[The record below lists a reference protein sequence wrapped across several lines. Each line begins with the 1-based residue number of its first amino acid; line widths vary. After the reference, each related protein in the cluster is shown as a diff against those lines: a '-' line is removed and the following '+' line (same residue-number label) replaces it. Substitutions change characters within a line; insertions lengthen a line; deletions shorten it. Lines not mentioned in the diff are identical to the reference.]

1 MVFPAA
7 LLYNEH
13 NRILKNSQEV
23 IIMNIGEQIRTYR
36 KAHNLTQEQVAGA
49 LGVTAPAVNKWERG
63 NSLPD
68 ITLLPALARLLEID
82 MNTLFSFHEEL
93 TDIEITTFINALY
106 ARAMAGALD
115 EAFADAQSK
124 IRDYPHC
131 TPLLFTCATM
141 LSAALTL
148 STLPQEKQKTY
159 STLIKDWFTRAS
171 ESDDVNYHT
180 AACYQLAVQ
189 EISDGNYDH
198 AEALIAELPDA
209 NFDKEL
215 LKIRVLANRG
225 DYDEAA
231 LQTEAQVLAKM
242 VMLHSHLQQLIEF
255 ETKTGHDDEAQ
266 AIADVSSQLYALFAL
281 WPVDQ
286 ISPQLV
292 AALHREDAPAALS
305 HIRSIFE
312 ALRTPWQS
320 DDSPLFYRLT
330 EADKLPQTEPAFIDV
345 FLRELETQP
354 EYDFL
359 RNEPEFQ
366 QLLADARKMA
376 R

>member
-1 MVFPAA
+1 
-7 LLYNEH
+7 
-13 NRILKNSQEV
+13 
-23 IIMNIGEQIRTYR
+23 MNIGEQIRTYR
-36 KAHNLTQEQVAGA
+36 KEKNLTQEQIATA

-63 NSLPD
+63 NTLPD

-93 TDIEITTFINALY
+93 TELEIATFINALY
-106 ARAMAGALD
+106 EQATGGD
-115 EAFADAQSK
+115 ITGAFADAQAK

-148 STLPQEKQKTY
+148 STLTSEEKSAHAATV
-159 STLIKDWFTRAS
+159 KDWLTRVS
-171 ESDDVNYHT
+171 ESGDDNYHT

-189 EISDGNYDH
+189 EISDGNYDR

-209 NFDKEL
+209 NFDKEV

-225 DYDEAA
+225 NYDEAA

-266 AIADVSSQLYALFAL
+266 AAADIASALCALFGL
-281 WPVDQ
+281 WTHDQ
-286 ISPQLV
+286 TSPQLV
-292 AALHREDAPAALS
+292 LALYRKDAPAALT
-305 HIRSIFE
+305 HIRTILD
-312 ALRTPWQS
+312 ALEQPWQS
-320 DDSPLFYRLT
+320 DASLLFHRL
-330 EADKLPQTEPAFIDV
+330 AQAGKLPSVEPTFRSAFI
-345 FLRELETQP
+345 REMQSQP

-359 RNEPEFQ
+359 RENADFQ
-366 QLLADARKMA
+366 ALLAEDAD
-376 R
+376 